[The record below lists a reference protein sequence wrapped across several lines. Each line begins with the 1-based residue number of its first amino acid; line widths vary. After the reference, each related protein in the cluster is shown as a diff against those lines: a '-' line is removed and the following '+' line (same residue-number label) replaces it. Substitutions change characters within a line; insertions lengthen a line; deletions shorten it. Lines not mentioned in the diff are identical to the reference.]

1 MCPSLV
7 NPNNKTNNKDVAG
20 NQEHQFKN
28 KLDNFGLFF
37 LAMDKCCDA
46 DDKMQLFIFVCG
58 ITKEFEIMDELA
70 ERIQWKKSFKR
81 TNLFMELN
89 AWIGLGWNGTNL
101 QVL

>member
-7 NPNNKTNNKDVAG
+7 NPNNKDVAG

-58 ITKEFEIMDELA
+58 ITKEFEIMDELNA
-70 ERIQWKKSFKR
+70 FNERNHSK
-81 TNLFMELN
+81 
-89 AWIGLGWNGTNL
+89 GLICSWS
-101 QVL
+101 